1 MSGAGLPEL
10 ACPPG
15 FGEPAPDL
23 AGKVVLLVG
32 AGGGLGQVLARQ
44 LAAAGAEVVLLGRRV
59 ALLERLFDAIE
70 ADGGK
75 AAIYPFNLAGA
86 GPEDYAQLAETVREQ
101 CGGLDA
107 LVFASAHLRGLSP
120 VEHTPPDDW
129 LTALHVN
136 LGAPFLLAQACL
148 PLLRE
153 RADPAIVFCI
163 NGPQAVARAYWGGY
177 GVAQAGLAQL
187 AAVLADELGQGPV
200 RVHAIDPGPMRTPL
214 RQKVWFSED
223 PASVPG
229 PQAAAGAIAGL
240 LGPPGRPLAGRL
252 LRLQAG

>member
-1 MSGAGLPEL
+1 MSGPGLPGL
-10 ACPPG
+10 ACPAG
-15 FGEPAPDL
+15 LGEPAPDL
-23 AGKVVLLVG
+23 SGKVVLLVG
-32 AGGGLGQVLARQ
+32 AGGGLGQVLARK
-44 LAAAGAEVVLLGRRV
+44 LSAAGAEVVLLGRRV

-70 ADGGK
+70 AEGGK

-86 GPEDYAQLAETVREQ
+86 GPDDYAQLAATLHEK

-120 VEHTPPDDW
+120 VDHTPPDDW

-153 RADPAIVFCI
+153 RPGSALLFTV
-163 NGPQAVARAYWGGY
+163 NGPQTVARAYWGGY

-187 AAVLADELGQGPV
+187 AAVLADELEQGPV
-200 RVHAIDPGPMRTPL
+200 RVFALDPGPMRTPL

-223 PASVPG
+223 PSAVPS
-229 PQAAAGAIAGL
+229 PEAAATAITGL
-240 LGPPGRPLAGRL
+240 LGPQGAALAGHL
-252 LRLQAG
+252 LRLHDA